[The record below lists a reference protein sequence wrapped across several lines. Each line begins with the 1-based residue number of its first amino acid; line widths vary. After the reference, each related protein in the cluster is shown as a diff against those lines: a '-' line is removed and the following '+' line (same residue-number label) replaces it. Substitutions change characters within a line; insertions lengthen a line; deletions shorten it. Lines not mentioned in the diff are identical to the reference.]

1 MILEEKI
8 VVASVMVGYLIFLM
22 YRNKDYFKKDK

>member
-1 MILEEKI
+1 MNLEEKI
-8 VVASVMVGYLIFLM
+8 VIASVMLGYLIFLI

>member
-8 VVASVMVGYLIFLM
+8 VVASVMVGYLIFLI